1 MRGEIEYYTYCRRME
16 TSSEKHVYT
25 NAVVI
30 INKSKK
36 REKGEKRNTF
46 HSYVHEY
53 IKEKQKICRGVWMYL
68 DLDAATEVS
77 IFDMRM
83 L

>member
-36 REKGEKRNTF
+36 REKRG
-46 HSYVHEY
+46 
-53 IKEKQKICRGVWMYL
+53 KEEHFSLIC
-68 DLDAATEVS
+68 T
-77 IFDMRM
+77 
-83 L
+83 